1 MSNSPREDLLLAE
14 GIDLFRL
21 KFSADPFLCAYA
33 PGRVNLI
40 GEHTDY
46 NVREAYVT
54 VLYCMSYCLLIV
66 RLVSLNRMAL
76 SYRLPCRIELM

>member
-1 MSNSPREDLLLAE
+1 MSNSPREDPLLSE
-14 GIDLFRL
+14 GIDLYRL

-46 NVREAYVT
+46 NVGHKRF
-54 VLYCMSYCLLIV
+54 LYIFIILLT
-66 RLVSLNRMAL
+66 
-76 SYRLPCRIELM
+76 